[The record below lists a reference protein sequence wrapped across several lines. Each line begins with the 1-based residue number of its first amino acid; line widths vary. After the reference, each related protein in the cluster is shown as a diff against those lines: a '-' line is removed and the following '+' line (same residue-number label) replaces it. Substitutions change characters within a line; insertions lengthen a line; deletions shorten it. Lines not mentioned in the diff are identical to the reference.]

1 MLGKQNNLVRREL
14 VKAFSKE
21 IRMSTVD
28 IVRGSKLRDD
38 DRIRE
43 LFKGAESRHFNPQEF
58 AQYLSLAP
66 AYRDREA
73 AAKEIIDVEF
83 SVVSKTIKQ
92 VFSLYPYPKFHELPL
107 DKCIRDVSY
116 VSAYATHSMMLDD
129 PDWFRDKLLIW
140 LKTILQSFN
149 YPAREELDS
158 AVPSGKPPL
167 PYPEITAHA
176 DTLNP
181 KGRRSIYETYSRLI
195 MNYKE
200 VLTPKTFDMIRP
212 HLQLAVDILSSD

>member
-1 MLGKQNNLVRREL
+1 
-14 VKAFSKE
+14 
-21 IRMSTVD
+21 MSTVEIAKD
-28 IVRGSKLRDD
+28 SKLRDD
-38 DRIRE
+38 EKIRE
-43 LFKGAESRHFNPQEF
+43 LFKNAESRHLSAQEF
-58 AQYLSLAP
+58 ASYLSLAP
-66 AYRDREA
+66 QCQAKAD
-73 AAKEIIDVEF
+73 AAKEIIEAEF

-107 DKCIRDVSY
+107 DKCMRDVGY
-116 VSAYATHSMMLDD
+116 VSAYAIHSMMLDD

-158 AVPSGKPPL
+158 AVASAKPPL

-181 KGRRSIYETYSRLI
+181 KGRRSIYENYARLI
-195 MNYKE
+195 KNYQE